1 MSVDIAEALN
11 LQSQGKLDEAL
22 KLYLEFLE
30 ENPKQ
35 PDVSNLAGFIY
46 LQKLDLDKAMQ
57 YFNDAVSGFPCAEY
71 LQNLGLAHYRKT
83 EYEKAMECFSKAI
96 EFEPNNVDFIRNFA
110 KLAKKAEQTDKG
122 IEFFNKSLALEP
134 EDPVGWNNI
143 GLLYEKKHDYKTAKE
158 CYIKSLK
165 IKQNYEALHN
175 LGVWY
180 RMQRNFP
187 ESVNCLKQALKLKPH
202 NNDSLLSLG
211 MSYLSQKDFKNGYK
225 YYMTKKPQVAA
236 QYKNH
241 WDGTSHTDKT
251 LLVYYDSGFGDQLM
265 FCRYLNIVKE
275 KFEKVRFYCSPHL
288 HRLFEYNFPDIEIAY
303 SNDGM
308 YDYSDNI
315 MYLNY
320 HLDMDF
326 DNIPYSKGYL
336 KAQKSEDERFNT
348 TMYKIGLFWQGNYDG
363 YENRAI
369 KLKELSPLFD
379 LPECR
384 FYGFVKDD
392 REKQIAEYPQIIDI
406 GKDLEDFYDTAAK
419 LLNLDLFITI
429 DTAAA
434 NLAGAL
440 GVKTIL
446 MLPYASEWRWF
457 DDTKTTPWYDSV
469 TIFKQKEHWRWGNVI
484 EEIHNEIKNPS
495 NHLTL

>member
-1 MSVDIAEALN
+1 MAVDIGEALN
-11 LQSQGKLDEAL
+11 LQSQGKLDEAR
-22 KLYLEFLE
+22 KIYLEFLK

-35 PDVSNLAGFIY
+35 PDVSNLIGLIY
-46 LQKLDLDKAMQ
+46 LQQSDFDTAAE
-57 YFNDAVSGFPCAEY
+57 YFKDAVSGFPCAEY
-71 LQNLGLAHYRKT
+71 FQNLGLAYYRKT
-83 EYEKAMECFSKAI
+83 EYEKSMECFTKAV
-96 EFEPNNVDFIRNFA
+96 EFEPDNVDFIRNFA
-110 KLAKKAEQTDKG
+110 QMAKKAGQTDKG
-122 IEFFNKSLALEP
+122 IEFFNKCLALEP
-134 EDPVGWNNI
+134 KDAVGWNNI
-143 GLLYEKKHDYKTAKE
+143 GLLYEQKHDYKSAKE

-187 ESVNCLKQALKLKPH
+187 ESVNCLKQALKLKPQSEI
-202 NNDSLLSLG
+202 SLLSLG

-241 WDGTSHTDKT
+241 WDGTVHTDKT

-265 FCRYLNIVKE
+265 FCRYLNLVKE
-275 KFEKVRFYCSPHL
+275 KFQKVRFYCSSQL
-288 HRLFEYNFPDIEIAY
+288 RGLFEYNFPDIEIAY
-303 SNDGM
+303 TNDGN
-308 YDYSDNI
+308 YDFSDNI

-320 HLDMDF
+320 HLGMDF
-326 DNIPYSKGYL
+326 DNIPFSAGYL
-336 KAQKSEDERFNT
+336 KAEKSMDERFNT
-348 TMYKIGLFWQGNYDG
+348 ECKKIGLFWQGNYDG
-363 YENRAI
+363 YENRAV
-369 KLKELSPLFD
+369 KLKELAPL
-379 LPECR
+379 LSMEQCK

-392 REKQIAEYPQIIDI
+392 RENQIREFPQIVDI
-406 GKDLEDFYDTAAK
+406 GGDLGDFYDTASK

-440 GVKTIL
+440 GVKTFL

-457 DDTKTTPWYDSV
+457 DDNKTTPWYDSV
-469 TIFKQKEHWRWGNVI
+469 TIFKQKEHWHWGSVV
-484 EEIHNEIKNPS
+484 EEIQNELKKIF
-495 NHLTL
+495 LTT